1 MIGVELLVVG
11 VAMMRKMH
19 VAEGRVTAVPDRRS
33 ASRFALF
40 SANIAEAINRQDHSF
55 SLPVPRCPVP
65 IPVPTFSLWARGQI
79 GVSEMLRALWKI
91 EKNTRVHELVSHE
104 A

>member
-40 SANIAEAINRQDHSF
+40 SANIAEAKTAKITPFPCPFR
-55 SLPVPRCPVP
+55 VVRCQ
-65 IPVPTFSLWARGQI
+65 FRCQLFLSGQE
-79 GVSEMLRALWKI
+79 GKSA
-91 EKNTRVHELVSHE
+91 
-104 A
+104 

>member
-1 MIGVELLVVG
+1 V
-11 VAMMRKMH
+11 H

-33 ASRFALF
+33 ASRSALF

-79 GVSEMLRALWKI
+79 GVSEMFRALWKI